1 MRAGGWYVTPM
12 LTADES
18 LQARIAAD
26 PEALRARGI
35 AAVELGHR
43 LGELLEAGR
52 DSDWFAPAVEGEFMV
67 EVRKRR
73 GILTCPWAPEEYAS
87 CGKGDGGKRAG
98 ANQFLVRNAASGLT
112 LEGFVLSAHLIAE
125 HEFFGGSNTPFRIEP
140 LQLAALLGYTS
151 ADAT

>member
-26 PEALRARGI
+26 AEALRARGI
-35 AAVELGHR
+35 AAVELGRR
-43 LGELLEAGR
+43 LGKLLEAGR
-52 DSDWFAPAVEGEFMV
+52 ESDWFAPAVEGEFMV
-67 EVRKRR
+67 EVRRRR

-98 ANQFLVRNAASGLT
+98 ANQFLVRNTASGLT

-125 HEFFGGSNTPFRIEP
+125 HEFFGGSSTPFRIEP